1 MNCNDFKE
9 KVVDLFDKD
18 IDMQAQAQLREH
30 MANCHDCKAYYDEL
44 RKTFNILQ
52 PLDTVNIRK
61 TKITHRLWRYAAAVA
76 IFLFGFVIGWNHLF
90 STPAVADDAKLTFLQ
105 QSIQSVQNVGS
116 FQMEVYAR
124 TTQQENFATFDPAM
138 PFVKI
143 DIKLLRQND
152 FLFYR
157 VEKANGRT
165 VVSDGRNQYMWI
177 PNVLYLKGSQE
188 SDFLEHF
195 ANLIFPERL
204 LTIQKSAIKLS
215 NENKMT
221 QVESDSTIVL
231 TVDGV
236 EKNSDLRQL
245 FETGKMDDCRL
256 IVENTFTKNDGL
268 LRFVKLW
275 VIKDGKKILLLH
287 IDNIRYNVMLNKG
300 EITRLPTAEWTDI
313 TEQRATSSNR
323 LKQLQNETPQ
333 QAAKRILN
341 AIIADKDSQAAEAL
355 IYYKSILPQLIHK
368 LKGCK
373 VSAFETRKDSSYVGV
388 YVFYTLTTPEGN
400 REKRHIAIRKFCLD
414 PHTLSFSSVPR
425 WL

>member
-30 MANCHDCKAYYDEL
+30 MANCHDCKVYYDDL

-52 PLDTVNIRK
+52 PLDTANIRK

-124 TTQQENFATFDPAM
+124 TTQQENFATFDPTM

-204 LTIQKSAIKLS
+204 LTIQKSAIKIS

-313 TEQRATSSNR
+313 TEQRTTSSNR

-400 REKRHIAIRKFCLD
+400 REKRHIAIRNDNEQHIWIVDGGL
-414 PHTLSFSSVPR
+414 
-425 WL
+425 

>member
-30 MANCHDCKAYYDEL
+30 MANCHDCKVYYDDL

-52 PLDTVNIRK
+52 PLETSNIRK

-76 IFLFGFVIGWNHLF
+76 IFLLGFVIGWNHLF

-400 REKRHIAIRKFCLD
+400 REKRHIAIRNDNEQHIWIVDGGL
-414 PHTLSFSSVPR
+414 
-425 WL
+425 

>member
-30 MANCHDCKAYYDEL
+30 MANCHDCKVYYDDL

-52 PLDTVNIRK
+52 PLDTANIRK

-76 IFLFGFVIGWNHLF
+76 IFLFGFGIGWNHLF

-275 VIKDGKKILLLH
+275 VIKDGKKILLLY

-400 REKRHIAIRKFCLD
+400 REKRHIAIRNDNEQHIWIVDGGL
-414 PHTLSFSSVPR
+414 
-425 WL
+425 

>member
-52 PLDTVNIRK
+52 PLDSANIRK
-61 TKITHRLWRYAAAVA
+61 TKITHRLWRYAVAVA

-143 DIKLLRQND
+143 DIKLLRQKD

-400 REKRHIAIRKFCLD
+400 REKRHIAIRNDNEQHIWIVDGGL
-414 PHTLSFSSVPR
+414 
-425 WL
+425 

>member
-52 PLDTVNIRK
+52 PLDTANIRK

-275 VIKDGKKILLLH
+275 VIKDGKKNLLLH

-300 EITRLPTAEWTDI
+300 EITRLPTAKWTDI

-400 REKRHIAIRKFCLD
+400 REKRHIAIRNDNEQHIWIVDGGL
-414 PHTLSFSSVPR
+414 
-425 WL
+425 

>member
-90 STPAVADDAKLTFLQ
+90 STPAAADDAKLTFLQ

-165 VVSDGRNQYMWI
+165 VVSDDRNQYMWI

-355 IYYKSILPQLIHK
+355 IYYKSILPQIIHK

-400 REKRHIAIRKFCLD
+400 REKRHIAIRNDNEQHIWIVDGGL
-414 PHTLSFSSVPR
+414 
-425 WL
+425 

>member
-52 PLDTVNIRK
+52 PLDTANIRK

-124 TTQQENFATFDPAM
+124 TTQQENFATFDPTM

-300 EITRLPTAEWTDI
+300 EITRLPTAKWTDI
-313 TEQRATSSNR
+313 TEQRTTSSNR

-400 REKRHIAIRKFCLD
+400 REKRHIAIRNDNEQHIWIVDGGL
-414 PHTLSFSSVPR
+414 
-425 WL
+425 

>member
-52 PLDTVNIRK
+52 PLDTANIRK

-313 TEQRATSSNR
+313 TEQRATSGNR

-400 REKRHIAIRKFCLD
+400 REKRHIAIRNDNEQHIWIVDGGL
-414 PHTLSFSSVPR
+414 
-425 WL
+425 

>member
-30 MANCHDCKAYYDEL
+30 MANCHDCKAYYDDL

-52 PLDTVNIRK
+52 PLDTANIRK

-341 AIIADKDSQAAEAL
+341 AVIADKDSQAAEAL

-368 LKGCK
+368 LKDCK

-400 REKRHIAIRKFCLD
+400 REKRHIAIRNDNEQHIWIVDGGL
-414 PHTLSFSSVPR
+414 
-425 WL
+425 

>member
-52 PLDTVNIRK
+52 PLDTANIRK

-313 TEQRATSSNR
+313 REQRATSSNR

-400 REKRHIAIRKFCLD
+400 REKRHIAIRNDNEQHIWIVDGGL
-414 PHTLSFSSVPR
+414 
-425 WL
+425 

>member
-30 MANCHDCKAYYDEL
+30 MANCHDCKVYYDDL

-52 PLDTVNIRK
+52 PLDTANIRK

-76 IFLFGFVIGWNHLF
+76 IFLLGFVIGWNHLF

-275 VIKDGKKILLLH
+275 VIKDGKKILLLY

-400 REKRHIAIRKFCLD
+400 REKRHIAIRNDNEQHIWIVDGGL
-414 PHTLSFSSVPR
+414 
-425 WL
+425 

>member
-52 PLDTVNIRK
+52 PLDTANIRK

-124 TTQQENFATFDPAM
+124 TTQQENFATFDPTM

-256 IVENTFTKNDGL
+256 IVENTFTKTDGL

-275 VIKDGKKILLLH
+275 VIKDGKKNLLLH

-400 REKRHIAIRKFCLD
+400 REKRHIAIRNDNEQHIWIVDGGL
-414 PHTLSFSSVPR
+414 
-425 WL
+425 

>member
-18 IDMQAQAQLREH
+18 IDMQAQTQLREH

-52 PLDTVNIRK
+52 PLDTANIRK

-143 DIKLLRQND
+143 DIKLLRQNN

-245 FETGKMDDCRL
+245 FETGKMDDYRL

-400 REKRHIAIRKFCLD
+400 REKRHIAIRNDNEQHIWIVDGGL
-414 PHTLSFSSVPR
+414 
-425 WL
+425 

>member
-30 MANCHDCKAYYDEL
+30 MANCHDCKVYYDDL
-44 RKTFNILQ
+44 CKTFNILQ
-52 PLDTVNIRK
+52 PLDTANIRK

-76 IFLFGFVIGWNHLF
+76 IFLLGFVIGWNHLF

-124 TTQQENFATFDPAM
+124 TTQQENFATFDPTM

-275 VIKDGKKILLLH
+275 VIKDGKKNLLLH

-400 REKRHIAIRKFCLD
+400 REKRHIAIRNDNEQHIWIVDGGL
-414 PHTLSFSSVPR
+414 
-425 WL
+425 

>member
-30 MANCHDCKAYYDEL
+30 MANCHDCKVYYDDL

-52 PLDTVNIRK
+52 PLDTANIRK

-256 IVENTFTKNDGL
+256 IVENTFTKTDGL

-275 VIKDGKKILLLH
+275 VIKDGKKNLLLH

-313 TEQRATSSNR
+313 TEQRTTSSNR

-400 REKRHIAIRKFCLD
+400 REKRHIAIRNDNEQHIWIVDGGL
-414 PHTLSFSSVPR
+414 
-425 WL
+425 

>member
-30 MANCHDCKAYYDEL
+30 MANCHDCKAYYDDL

-52 PLDTVNIRK
+52 PLDTANIRK

-90 STPAVADDAKLTFLQ
+90 STPAVADDAKLTFLH

-256 IVENTFTKNDGL
+256 IVENTFTKTDGL

-275 VIKDGKKILLLH
+275 VIKDGKKNLLLH

-313 TEQRATSSNR
+313 TEQRTTSSNR

-333 QAAKRILN
+333 QAAKRSLN

-400 REKRHIAIRKFCLD
+400 REKRHIAIRNDNEQHIWIVDGGL
-414 PHTLSFSSVPR
+414 
-425 WL
+425 

>member
-373 VSAFETRKDSSYVGV
+373 VSAFETRKDSSYAVS
-388 YVFYTLTTPEGN
+388 YTHLTLPTIL
-400 REKRHIAIRKFCLD
+400 R
-414 PHTLSFSSVPR
+414 V
-425 WL
+425 

>member
-30 MANCHDCKAYYDEL
+30 MANCHDCKAYYDDL

-52 PLDTVNIRK
+52 PLDTANIRK

-231 TVDGV
+231 TVDGA

-256 IVENTFTKNDGL
+256 IVENTFTKIDGL

-400 REKRHIAIRKFCLD
+400 REKRHIAIRNDNEQHIWIVDGGL
-414 PHTLSFSSVPR
+414 
-425 WL
+425 

>member
-30 MANCHDCKAYYDEL
+30 MANCHDCKAYYDDL

-52 PLDTVNIRK
+52 PLDTANIRK

-76 IFLFGFVIGWNHLF
+76 IFLLGFVIGWNHLF

-275 VIKDGKKILLLH
+275 VIKDGKKNLLLH

-400 REKRHIAIRKFCLD
+400 REKRHIAIRNDNEQHIWIVDGGL
-414 PHTLSFSSVPR
+414 
-425 WL
+425 

>member
-52 PLDTVNIRK
+52 PLDTANIRT

-143 DIKLLRQND
+143 HIKLLRQNN

-400 REKRHIAIRKFCLD
+400 REKRHIAIRNDNEQHIWIVDGGL
-414 PHTLSFSSVPR
+414 
-425 WL
+425 

>member
-1 MNCNDFKE
+1 MKCNDFKE

-30 MANCHDCKAYYDEL
+30 MANCHDCKVYYDDL

-52 PLDTVNIRK
+52 PLDTANIRK

-76 IFLFGFVIGWNHLF
+76 IFLLGFVIGWNHLF

-341 AIIADKDSQAAEAL
+341 AIIADKDCQAAEAL

-400 REKRHIAIRKFCLD
+400 RAKRHIAIRNDNEQHIWIVDGGL
-414 PHTLSFSSVPR
+414 
-425 WL
+425 

>member
-30 MANCHDCKAYYDEL
+30 MANCHDCKAYYDDL

-52 PLDTVNIRK
+52 PLDTANIRK

-124 TTQQENFATFDPAM
+124 TTQQENFATFDPTM

-157 VEKANGRT
+157 VEKANGRI

-236 EKNSDLRQL
+236 EKNSNLRQL

-400 REKRHIAIRKFCLD
+400 REKRHIAIRNDNEQHIWIVDGGL
-414 PHTLSFSSVPR
+414 
-425 WL
+425 

>member
-52 PLDTVNIRK
+52 PLDTANIRK
-61 TKITHRLWRYAAAVA
+61 TKITHRLWRYAVAVA

-124 TTQQENFATFDPAM
+124 TTQQENFATFDPTM

-236 EKNSDLRQL
+236 EKNSNLRQL

-400 REKRHIAIRKFCLD
+400 REKRHIAIRNDNEQHIWIVDGGL
-414 PHTLSFSSVPR
+414 
-425 WL
+425 

>member
-52 PLDTVNIRK
+52 PLDTANIRT

-236 EKNSDLRQL
+236 ETNSDLRQL

-400 REKRHIAIRKFCLD
+400 REKRHIAIRNDNEQHIWIVDGGL
-414 PHTLSFSSVPR
+414 
-425 WL
+425 

>member
-1 MNCNDFKE
+1 MNCNDFKK

-52 PLDTVNIRK
+52 PLDTANIRK

-400 REKRHIAIRKFCLD
+400 REKRHIAIRNDNEQHIWIVDGGL
-414 PHTLSFSSVPR
+414 
-425 WL
+425 

>member
-1 MNCNDFKE
+1 
-9 KVVDLFDKD
+9 
-18 IDMQAQAQLREH
+18 MQAQAQLREH
-30 MANCHDCKAYYDEL
+30 MANCHDCKAYYDDL

-52 PLDTVNIRK
+52 PLDTANIRK

-275 VIKDGKKILLLH
+275 VIKDGKKNLLLH

-300 EITRLPTAEWTDI
+300 EITRLPTAKWTDI

-400 REKRHIAIRKFCLD
+400 REKRHIAIRNDNEQHIWIVDGGL
-414 PHTLSFSSVPR
+414 
-425 WL
+425 

>member
-30 MANCHDCKAYYDEL
+30 MANCHDCKAYYDDL

-52 PLDTVNIRK
+52 PLDTANIRK

-300 EITRLPTAEWTDI
+300 EITRLPTAKWTDI

-400 REKRHIAIRKFCLD
+400 REKRHIAIRNDNEQHIWIVDGGL
-414 PHTLSFSSVPR
+414 
-425 WL
+425 

>member
-52 PLDTVNIRK
+52 PLDTANIRK
-61 TKITHRLWRYAAAVA
+61 TKITHRLWRYAVAVA

-124 TTQQENFATFDPAM
+124 TTQQENFATFDPTM

-157 VEKANGRT
+157 IEKANGRT

-256 IVENTFTKNDGL
+256 IVENTFTKTDGL

-400 REKRHIAIRKFCLD
+400 REKRHIAIRNDNEQHIWIVDGGL
-414 PHTLSFSSVPR
+414 
-425 WL
+425 

>member
-52 PLDTVNIRK
+52 PLDTANIRK

-124 TTQQENFATFDPAM
+124 TTQQENFATFDPTM

-256 IVENTFTKNDGL
+256 IVENTFTKTDGL

-275 VIKDGKKILLLH
+275 VIKDGKKNLLLH

-300 EITRLPTAEWTDI
+300 EITRLPTAKWTDI
-313 TEQRATSSNR
+313 TEQRTTSSNR

-400 REKRHIAIRKFCLD
+400 REKRHIAIRNDNEQHIWIVDGGL
-414 PHTLSFSSVPR
+414 
-425 WL
+425 

>member
-52 PLDTVNIRK
+52 PLDTANIRK

-124 TTQQENFATFDPAM
+124 TTQQENFATFDPTM

-300 EITRLPTAEWTDI
+300 EITRLPTAKWTDI

-400 REKRHIAIRKFCLD
+400 REKRHIAIRNDNEQHIWIVDGGL
-414 PHTLSFSSVPR
+414 
-425 WL
+425 

>member
-30 MANCHDCKAYYDEL
+30 MANCHDCKVYYDDL

-52 PLDTVNIRK
+52 PLDTANIRK
-61 TKITHRLWRYAAAVA
+61 TKITHRLWRYAVAVA

-124 TTQQENFATFDPAM
+124 TTQQENFATFDPTM

-400 REKRHIAIRKFCLD
+400 REKRHIAIRNDNEQHIWIVDGGL
-414 PHTLSFSSVPR
+414 
-425 WL
+425 

>member
-18 IDMQAQAQLREH
+18 IDMQAKAQLREH
-30 MANCHDCKAYYDEL
+30 MANCHDCKVYYDDL

-52 PLDTVNIRK
+52 PLDTANIRK

-124 TTQQENFATFDPAM
+124 TTQQENFATFDPTM

-313 TEQRATSSNR
+313 TEQRTTSSNR

-400 REKRHIAIRKFCLD
+400 REKRHIAIRNDNEQHIWIVDGGL
-414 PHTLSFSSVPR
+414 
-425 WL
+425 

>member
-18 IDMQAQAQLREH
+18 IDMQAQTQLREH

-52 PLDTVNIRK
+52 PLDTANIRK

-143 DIKLLRQND
+143 NIKLLRQND

-341 AIIADKDSQAAEAL
+341 AIIADKDSQAADAL

-400 REKRHIAIRKFCLD
+400 REKRHIAIRNDNEQHIWIVDGGL
-414 PHTLSFSSVPR
+414 
-425 WL
+425 

>member
-52 PLDTVNIRK
+52 PLDTSNIRK

-143 DIKLLRQND
+143 NIKLLRQND

-245 FETGKMDDCRL
+245 FETGKMDDYRL

-400 REKRHIAIRKFCLD
+400 REKRHIAIRNDNEQHIWIVDGGL
-414 PHTLSFSSVPR
+414 
-425 WL
+425 

>member
-30 MANCHDCKAYYDEL
+30 MANCHDCKAYYDDL

-52 PLDTVNIRK
+52 PLDTANIRK
-61 TKITHRLWRYAAAVA
+61 TKITHRLWRYAVAVA

-90 STPAVADDAKLTFLQ
+90 STPAVADNAKLTFLQ

-400 REKRHIAIRKFCLD
+400 REKRHIAIRNDNEQHIWIVDGGL
-414 PHTLSFSSVPR
+414 
-425 WL
+425 

>member
-30 MANCHDCKAYYDEL
+30 MANCHDCKAYYDDL

-52 PLDTVNIRK
+52 PLDTANIRK

-90 STPAVADDAKLTFLQ
+90 STPAVADDVKLTFLQ

-124 TTQQENFATFDPAM
+124 TTQQENFATFDPTM

-400 REKRHIAIRKFCLD
+400 REKRHIAIRNDNEQHIWIVDGGL
-414 PHTLSFSSVPR
+414 
-425 WL
+425 

>member
-18 IDMQAQAQLREH
+18 IDMQAQTQLREH

-400 REKRHIAIRKFCLD
+400 REKRHIAIRNDNEQHIWIVDGGL
-414 PHTLSFSSVPR
+414 
-425 WL
+425 

>member
-9 KVVDLFDKD
+9 KVVDLFDRD

-52 PLDTVNIRK
+52 PLDTANIRK

-90 STPAVADDAKLTFLQ
+90 TTPAVADDAKLTFLQ

-333 QAAKRILN
+333 QASKRILN

-400 REKRHIAIRKFCLD
+400 REKRHIAIRNDNEQHIWIVDGGL
-414 PHTLSFSSVPR
+414 
-425 WL
+425 

>member
-30 MANCHDCKAYYDEL
+30 MANCHDCKAYYDDL

-52 PLDTVNIRK
+52 PLDTANIRK
-61 TKITHRLWRYAAAVA
+61 TKITHRLWRYAVAVA

-341 AIIADKDSQAAEAL
+341 AVIADKDSQAAEAL

-400 REKRHIAIRKFCLD
+400 REKRHIAIRNDNEQHIWIVDGGL
-414 PHTLSFSSVPR
+414 
-425 WL
+425 